1 MFGAFILPFLCIFWL
16 LAVVNVQRRPLFCFL
31 PTAFNQSLN
40 KFYNFV

>member
-1 MFGAFILPFLCIFWL
+1 MFGAFILPFYAFFWL
-16 LAVVNVQRRPLFCFL
+16 LAVVNAQRRPLFCFL